1 MLPEKDLKMAVQVY
15 RHPSDIP
22 LLHAMLVWS
31 TGEAV
36 GVVPHP
42 DERRLS
48 DRFRSS
54 VGACFVKDWPAMSD
68 EARKAQFMVD
78 LWHVAAFYDIPAE
91 AVHEA
96 ALSVPEYRD
105 MLASDCL
112 PQQYQHERD

>member
-22 LLHAMLVWS
+22 LLHAMLVWT

-42 DERRLS
+42 DKRRLS
-48 DRFRSS
+48 DQFRSS
-54 VGACFVKDWPAMSD
+54 VGACFVQDWPAMSE
-68 EARKAQFMVD
+68 EARKAQFMID

-105 MLASDCL
+105 MLATDCL
-112 PQQYQHERD
+112 PKQYQDERD